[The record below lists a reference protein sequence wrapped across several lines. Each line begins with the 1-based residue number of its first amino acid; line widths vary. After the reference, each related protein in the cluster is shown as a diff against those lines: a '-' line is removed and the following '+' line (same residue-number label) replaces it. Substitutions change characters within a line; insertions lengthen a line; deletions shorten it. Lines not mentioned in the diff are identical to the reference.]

1 MKRPPAFRL
10 ALGRLATGRLA
21 AFRLAA
27 GLLAAGLALAA
38 PTAAQVIEG
47 RVTGDD
53 GVPVDGALVGLY
65 DEEGTQRA
73 ATLADEEGFYRLE
86 APEPGEYVLG
96 AERIG
101 FSPFRS
107 HLLAVGDRAEAY
119 QVDLEMLRAPVP
131 IEGITVTAERLEA
144 ARRQIRL
151 LIGVD
156 PKSLRVDPILR
167 DEIIANWERGRDIP
181 AMLQWASLPGLTV
194 IPQGD
199 SYCFE
204 IRGDCTPVFL
214 NGMQMNPAWSHNIP
228 LEVVESVVILG
239 RNESIQYPIGGILL
253 FTEAWMR

>member
-1 MKRPPAFRL
+1 MRGALVL
-10 ALGRLATGRLA
+10 ALVLASVT
-21 AFRLAA
+21 
-27 GLLAAGLALAA
+27 
-38 PTAAQVIEG
+38 PTSAQVIEG

-53 GVPVDGALVGLY
+53 GVAVDGALVGLY
-65 DEEGTQRA
+65 DEDGTQRA

-107 HLLAVGDRAEAY
+107 HLLAVGDRAGPY
-119 QVDLEMLRAPVP
+119 RIDLEMLRAPVP

-156 PKSLRVDPILR
+156 PTSIRREPIMR
-167 DEIIANWERGRDIP
+167 DEIIANWDRGRDIP
-181 AMLQWASLPGLTV
+181 GMLQWASVPGLIV
-194 IPQGD
+194 KPDGD
-199 SYCFE
+199 GYCFE
-204 IRGDCTPVFL
+204 MRGGCTPMYL
-214 NGMQMNPAWSHNIP
+214 NGMRMNRAWHSNIP

-239 RNESIQYPIGGILL
+239 RNESIQYPGGAILI